1 MIDVII
7 PTYKPGAEF
16 VRVIRGLHNQ
26 SVKIN
31 RVIIMNTEE
40 AFFKGVANDLQKFI
54 DEGFVEVHHILKQ
67 DFDHGNTRREGIAKS
82 KADIFVMMTMDAV
95 PADDKLIENLIRPL
109 SDDKVAASYARQLPK
124 EGASRREQITREF
137 NYPDVSVLKSSKDY
151 DRLGIKTFFCSNVC
165 CAYSRR
171 IYDKLGG
178 FVTRAIFN
186 EDMIYAGQAVKQGYM
201 ISYTAKAVVYH
212 SHDYGAI
219 EQFRRNVDLG
229 ISQADHPEVFDGFRS
244 ETEGVRMVKMVI
256 TRLIKGG
263 RWYEVVP
270 YVWIS
275 AWKLM
280 GYRMGK
286 SYKKLLL
293 ALVKACSTNPDYL
306 SAA

>member
-16 VRVIRGLHNQ
+16 VRVIRGLRNQ

-201 ISYTAKAVVYH
+201 ISYTAEAVVYH

-286 SYKKLLL
+286 SYKKLPR

>member
-95 PADDKLIENLIRPL
+95 PADDRLIENLIRPL

-201 ISYTAKAVVYH
+201 ISYTAEAVVYH

-256 TRLIKGG
+256 TKLIKGG

-286 SYKKLLL
+286 SYKKLPL

>member
-16 VRVIRGLHNQ
+16 VRVIRGLRNQ

-201 ISYTAKAVVYH
+201 ISYTAEAVVYH

-256 TRLIKGG
+256 TKLIKGG

-286 SYKKLLL
+286 SYKKLPR

>member
-201 ISYTAKAVVYH
+201 ISYTAEAVVYH

-256 TRLIKGG
+256 TKLIKGG

-286 SYKKLLL
+286 SYKKLPR

>member
-1 MIDVII
+1 
-7 PTYKPGAEF
+7 
-16 VRVIRGLHNQ
+16 
-26 SVKIN
+26 
-31 RVIIMNTEE
+31 
-40 AFFKGVANDLQKFI
+40 
-54 DEGFVEVHHILKQ
+54 
-67 DFDHGNTRREGIAKS
+67 
-82 KADIFVMMTMDAV
+82 MMTMDAV

-201 ISYTAKAVVYH
+201 ISYTAEAVVYH

-286 SYKKLLL
+286 SYKKLPR

>member
-201 ISYTAKAVVYH
+201 ISYTAEAVVYH

-256 TRLIKGG
+256 TNLIKGG

-286 SYKKLLL
+286 SYKKLPL

>member
-16 VRVIRGLHNQ
+16 VRVIRGLRNQ

-286 SYKKLLL
+286 SYKKLPL

-306 SAA
+306 SEV

>member
-124 EGASRREQITREF
+124 EGASRHEQITREF

-201 ISYTAKAVVYH
+201 ISYTAEAVVYH

-286 SYKKLLL
+286 SYKKLPL

>member
-201 ISYTAKAVVYH
+201 ISYTAEAVVYH

-286 SYKKLLL
+286 SYKKLPL

>member
-201 ISYTAKAVVYH
+201 ISYTAEAVVYH

-286 SYKKLLL
+286 SYKKLPLV
-293 ALVKACSTNPDYL
+293 LVKACSTNPDYL

>member
-186 EDMIYAGQAVKQGYM
+186 EDMIYAGHAVKQGYM
-201 ISYTAKAVVYH
+201 ISYTAEAVVYH

-286 SYKKLLL
+286 SYKKLPL

>member
-201 ISYTAKAVVYH
+201 ISYTAEAVVYH

-286 SYKKLLL
+286 SYKKLPR

>member
-1 MIDVII
+1 
-7 PTYKPGAEF
+7 
-16 VRVIRGLHNQ
+16 
-26 SVKIN
+26 
-31 RVIIMNTEE
+31 
-40 AFFKGVANDLQKFI
+40 
-54 DEGFVEVHHILKQ
+54 
-67 DFDHGNTRREGIAKS
+67 
-82 KADIFVMMTMDAV
+82 
-95 PADDKLIENLIRPL
+95 
-109 SDDKVAASYARQLPK
+109 
-124 EGASRREQITREF
+124 
-137 NYPDVSVLKSSKDY
+137 
-151 DRLGIKTFFCSNVC
+151 
-165 CAYSRR
+165 
-171 IYDKLGG
+171 
-178 FVTRAIFN
+178 
-186 EDMIYAGQAVKQGYM
+186 M
-201 ISYTAKAVVYH
+201 ISYTAEAVVYH

-286 SYKKLLL
+286 SYKKLPL

>member
-54 DEGFVEVHHILKQ
+54 DEGFVEVYHILKQ

-201 ISYTAKAVVYH
+201 ISYTAEAVVYH

-286 SYKKLLL
+286 SYKKLPL

>member
-16 VRVIRGLHNQ
+16 VRVIRGLRNQ

-201 ISYTAKAVVYH
+201 ISYTAEAVVYH

-219 EQFRRNVDLG
+219 EQFRRNVYLG

-286 SYKKLLL
+286 SYKKLPL

>member
-26 SVKIN
+26 SVKVN

-40 AFFKGVANDLQKFI
+40 AFFKGVANDLRKFI

-201 ISYTAKAVVYH
+201 ISYTAEAVVYH

-286 SYKKLLL
+286 SYKKLPL

>member
-201 ISYTAKAVVYH
+201 ISYTAEAVVYH

-244 ETEGVRMVKMVI
+244 ETEGGRMVKMVI
-256 TRLIKGG
+256 TRLITGG

-286 SYKKLLL
+286 SYKKLPL

>member
-109 SDDKVAASYARQLPK
+109 SDDKVAASYARQRPK

-201 ISYTAKAVVYH
+201 ISYTAEAVVYH

-286 SYKKLLL
+286 SYKKLPL

>member
-201 ISYTAKAVVYH
+201 ISYTAEAVVYH

-256 TRLIKGG
+256 TKLIKGG

-286 SYKKLLL
+286 SYKKLPL

>member
-1 MIDVII
+1 
-7 PTYKPGAEF
+7 
-16 VRVIRGLHNQ
+16 
-26 SVKIN
+26 
-31 RVIIMNTEE
+31 
-40 AFFKGVANDLQKFI
+40 
-54 DEGFVEVHHILKQ
+54 
-67 DFDHGNTRREGIAKS
+67 
-82 KADIFVMMTMDAV
+82 MMTMDAV

-186 EDMIYAGQAVKQGYM
+186 EDMIYAGQAMKQGYM
-201 ISYTAKAVVYH
+201 ISYTAEAVVYH

-286 SYKKLLL
+286 SYKKLPL

>member
-95 PADDKLIENLIRPL
+95 PADDKLIDNLIRPL

-201 ISYTAKAVVYH
+201 ISYTAEAVVYH

-286 SYKKLLL
+286 SYKKLPL

>member
-201 ISYTAKAVVYH
+201 ISYTAEAVVYH

-286 SYKKLLL
+286 SYKKLPL

-306 SAA
+306 SEA

>member
-95 PADDKLIENLIRPL
+95 PADDRLIENLIRPL

-201 ISYTAKAVVYH
+201 ISYTAEAVVYH

-256 TRLIKGG
+256 TKLIKGG

-286 SYKKLLL
+286 SYKKLPR

>member
-16 VRVIRGLHNQ
+16 VRVIRGLRNQ

-95 PADDKLIENLIRPL
+95 PADDRLIENLIRPL

-256 TRLIKGG
+256 TKLIKGG

-286 SYKKLLL
+286 SYKKLPL

>member
-7 PTYKPGAEF
+7 PTYKPGEEF

-26 SVKIN
+26 SVKVN

-40 AFFKGVANDLQKFI
+40 AFFEGVANDLQKFI

-201 ISYTAKAVVYH
+201 ISYTAEAVVYH

-286 SYKKLLL
+286 SYKKLPL

>member
-16 VRVIRGLHNQ
+16 VRVIRGLRNQ

-31 RVIIMNTEE
+31 RVIIINTEE

-82 KADIFVMMTMDAV
+82 KADIFVMITMDAV

-244 ETEGVRMVKMVI
+244 ETEGVRMVKLVI
-256 TRLIKGG
+256 TKLIKGG

-286 SYKKLLL
+286 SYKKLPL

>member
-31 RVIIMNTEE
+31 RVIIMSTEE

-201 ISYTAKAVVYH
+201 ISYTAEAVVYH

-286 SYKKLLL
+286 SYKKLPL

>member
-16 VRVIRGLHNQ
+16 VRVIRGLRNQ

-186 EDMIYAGQAVKQGYM
+186 EDMIYAGKAVKQGYM
-201 ISYTAKAVVYH
+201 ISYTAEAVVYH

-229 ISQADHPEVFDGFRS
+229 ISQADHPEVFDGFKS

-286 SYKKLLL
+286 SYKKLPL

>member
-54 DEGFVEVHHILKQ
+54 DEGVVEVHHILKQ

-201 ISYTAKAVVYH
+201 ISYTAEAVVYH

-256 TRLIKGG
+256 TKLIKGG

-286 SYKKLLL
+286 SYKKLPL

>member
-286 SYKKLLL
+286 SYKKLPL

>member
-16 VRVIRGLHNQ
+16 VMVIRGLRNQ

-201 ISYTAKAVVYH
+201 ISYTAEAVVYH

-286 SYKKLLL
+286 SYKKLPL

>member
-16 VRVIRGLHNQ
+16 VRVIRGLRNQ

-95 PADDKLIENLIRPL
+95 PADDRLIENLIRPL

-201 ISYTAKAVVYH
+201 ISYTAEAVVYH

-286 SYKKLLL
+286 SYKKLPL

>member
-95 PADDKLIENLIRPL
+95 PADDKLIEDLIRPL

-137 NYPDVSVLKSSKDY
+137 NYPDVSVLKSTKDY

-201 ISYTAKAVVYH
+201 ISYTAEAVVYH

-286 SYKKLLL
+286 SYKKLPL

>member
-26 SVKIN
+26 SVKVN

-201 ISYTAKAVVYH
+201 ISYTAEAVVYH

-286 SYKKLLL
+286 SYKKLPL

>member
-7 PTYKPGAEF
+7 PTHKPGAEF

-201 ISYTAKAVVYH
+201 ISYTAEAVVYH

-286 SYKKLLL
+286 S
-293 ALVKACSTNPDYL
+293 
-306 SAA
+306 

>member
-40 AFFKGVANDLQKFI
+40 AFFKGVAKELQKFI

-201 ISYTAKAVVYH
+201 ISYTAEAVVYH

-263 RWYEVVP
+263 RWDEVVP

-286 SYKKLLL
+286 SYKKLPL

>member
-201 ISYTAKAVVYH
+201 ISYAAEAVVYH

-256 TRLIKGG
+256 TKLIKGG

-286 SYKKLLL
+286 SYKKLPL

>member
-16 VRVIRGLHNQ
+16 VRVIRGLRNQ

-40 AFFKGVANDLQKFI
+40 PFYKGVANDLQKFI

-95 PADDKLIENLIRPL
+95 PADDKLIENLIRTL
-109 SDDKVAASYARQLPK
+109 SDDKLAASYARQLPK

-201 ISYTAKAVVYH
+201 ISYTAEAVVYH

-286 SYKKLLL
+286 SYKKLPL

>member
-95 PADDKLIENLIRPL
+95 PADDRLIENLIRPL

-201 ISYTAKAVVYH
+201 ISYTAEAVVYH

-286 SYKKLLL
+286 SYKKLPL